1 MYVVT
6 RGMDVSLTEA
16 LLCTEIKG
24 WVWRGGVQGP
34 AEAAGDQAARASGR
48 MVRVKDFSVR
58 AMGRNPRIWV
68 IL

>member
-6 RGMDVSLTEA
+6 RGVDVSLTEA
-16 LLCTEIKG
+16 LCTEIKG
-24 WVWRGGVQGP
+24 WVWREGVQGP